1 MKKFTKYILQII
13 TGIGTAL
20 SLCAGRA
27 MAITAAE
34 GAEAARADGMPAELI
49 GPDGIFNRI
58 TSIALGVIGAVSVI
72 MLIWGGLRYIISG
85 GDSKKITDAKNTIL
99 YAIIGLIIAVLSYA
113 IINFVLNSIT
123 TASAPEDTAAIIFN
137 FFA

>member
-13 TGIGTAL
+13 TGIGTTL
-20 SLCAGRA
+20 SLCAGKA
-27 MAITAAE
+27 MALTVSE
-34 GAEAARADGMPAELI
+34 GAEAARAEGMPAELI
-49 GPDGIFNRI
+49 GPEGIFNQI
-58 TSIALGVIGAVSVI
+58 TSVALGVIGAVSVI

-113 IINFVLNSIT
+113 IINFVLNSISNV
-123 TASAPEDTAAIIFN
+123 SAPETATA
-137 FFA
+137 FFTLLS

>member
-13 TGIGTAL
+13 TGIGATL
-20 SLCAGRA
+20 SLCAGKA
-27 MAITAAE
+27 MALTVSE
-34 GAEAARADGMPAELI
+34 GAEAARAEGMPAELI
-49 GPDGIFNRI
+49 GPDGIFNQI
-58 TSIALGVIGAVSVI
+58 TSVALGIIGAVSVI

-113 IINFVLNSIT
+113 IINFVLNSISNVT
-123 TASAPEDTAAIIFN
+123 APETATA
-137 FFA
+137 FFTLLG